1 MTTSRNIII
10 VGYPKSGN
18 TWATRLVAELIK
30 CPVAGFLDEPQNKDI
45 VIEGSDRKSLYAA
58 FKAHHTID
66 KLVKS
71 PTAIH
76 KVICIVRDPRDI
88 AVSGAHF
95 FKKLNDFRSAN
106 ILDNFDAMVETVC
119 HGSPYAAWCNTPW
132 SQHVTGYLANCSDLL
147 IIIRYEDLIADGLKQ
162 LRRIASFLNIDR
174 SDTDIQECI
183 NAQHF
188 EAIKKNAFEKGDIKN
203 FDFLREGKSG
213 QYRHALTAAQI
224 RRIELS
230 CSNEMI
236 KLGYTIS
243 KY

>member
-1 MTTSRNIII
+1 MITSKNIII

-30 CPVAGFLDEPQNKDI
+30 CPVAGFLDEPDNKDI
-45 VIEGSDRKSLYAA
+45 VIEGAERKSLYAA

-95 FKKLNDFRSAN
+95 FKKLNTFRSET
-106 ILDNFDAMVETVC
+106 ILDNFDAMVETLC
-119 HGSPYAAWCNTPW
+119 HGSSYAAWCNTAW
-132 SQHVTGYLANCSDLL
+132 SQHVTGYLSNYSDLL

-162 LRRIASFLNIDR
+162 LRRIAAFLNVDR
-174 SDTDIQECI
+174 TDTEIQECI
-183 NAQHF
+183 NKQHF
-188 EAIKKNAFEKGDIKN
+188 EVIKKNAFEKGDLKN
-203 FDFLREGKSG
+203 FDFLREGKSE
-213 QYRHALTAAQI
+213 QYRQALTVAQI

-243 KY
+243 NH